1 MSIVDGA
8 IVNADL
14 NASAALTRSRLAQE
28 SLVLHKIPLSSFLA
42 MDGAALGITEDG
54 TDLYRAIG
62 TNLVTLK
69 GRTPETATESAK
81 ATAQFQLPAN
91 YVADE
96 DVSVVV
102 TAQFID
108 GSGADSGRASFVD
121 VAVYRQAD
129 GAVGSDLSTTTA
141 PQTIS
146 ADDTYQ
152 TKTFVITDASLSPGD
167 IINIVLEISAV
178 SDDGNA
184 TQVEVGEVSVGLDIK
199 G

>member
-1 MSIVDGA
+1 MTLVDGV
-8 IVNADL
+8 IDDGKL
-14 NASAALTRSRLAQE
+14 ASGAALTRAKLAQE
-28 SLVLHKIPLSSFLA
+28 SLVLHKVPLSSFLA
-42 MDGAALGITEDG
+42 MDGAALGITEDA
-54 TDLYRAIG
+54 TDLYRAVSA
-62 TNLVTLK
+62 NVATLL

-81 ATAQFQLPAN
+81 ATAQFRLPAN

-96 DVSVVV
+96 DVSIVV
-102 TAQFID
+102 TAQFIN
-108 GSGADSGRASFVD
+108 GAGADSGRASFVD

-141 PQTIS
+141 PQTIT

-167 IINIVLEISAV
+167 VINIVLELSAV
-178 SDDGNA
+178 SDDGNP
-184 TQVEVGEVSVGLDIK
+184 TQVEVGEVAVGLDIK